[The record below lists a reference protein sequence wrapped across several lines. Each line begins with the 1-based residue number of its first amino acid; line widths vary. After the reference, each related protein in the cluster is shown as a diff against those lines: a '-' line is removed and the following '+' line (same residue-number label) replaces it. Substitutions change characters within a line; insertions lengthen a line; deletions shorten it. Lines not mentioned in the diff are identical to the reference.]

1 MACQTKFT
9 KFLVKISL
17 TQFYSVEKG
26 RQPWNWD
33 VYISST
39 TNIVLN
45 SDLLFQ
51 ERSIL
56 VHVVHLKQNM
66 HNQKGQDLI
75 DKICHSIFY
84 YLVKFAVLGGRI

>member
-1 MACQTKFT
+1 MRFGYGCILWIMEAIRPGSNKNMACQTKFT

-45 SDLLFQ
+45 SDLLFPR
-51 ERSIL
+51 EIYFGACSP
-56 VHVVHLKQNM
+56 
-66 HNQKGQDLI
+66 
-75 DKICHSIFY
+75 S
-84 YLVKFAVLGGRI
+84 